1 MNAVDCCLK
10 TSHMQDKSFNRWPS
24 PSGLIT
30 LYPLCFDLF
39 TVHFCFIVDI
49 YWREERNSS
58 KSPSICRGMMNENW
72 MMKEIQ
78 EIQKMI
84 IWLDHLHYGILFS
97 LVRILLLQRVLIT
110 DQHIFHENFFQAN
123 CYSGEMMSKYMYIL
137 SSEKC
142 FFYSIKTVV
151 LENHAL

>member
-39 TVHFCFIVDI
+39 YYALLFYCR
-49 YWREERNSS
+49 YLLERREELFKESLYLQRNDEWKLDDERNTGDS
-58 KSPSICRGMMNENW
+58 
-72 MMKEIQ
+72 
-78 EIQKMI
+78 KMI

-123 CYSGEMMSKYMYIL
+123 CYSGEMKSK
-137 SSEKC
+137 
-142 FFYSIKTVV
+142 
-151 LENHAL
+151 